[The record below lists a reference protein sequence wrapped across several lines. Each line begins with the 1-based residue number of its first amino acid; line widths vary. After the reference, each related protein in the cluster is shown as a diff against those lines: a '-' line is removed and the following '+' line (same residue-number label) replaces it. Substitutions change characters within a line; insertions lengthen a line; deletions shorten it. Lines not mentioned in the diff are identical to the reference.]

1 MDEFIKNSLNAG
13 NNLSVKYPRI
23 ETSIWECRGSSLKL
37 HYCAEYGYRFKNF
50 NKTGKKQLSKNQI
63 KNSNNKKQK
72 QKQKQK
78 NEKDK
83 EKEKKQTK
91 QQQQQQKK

>member
-1 MDEFIKNSLNAG
+1 MGTDSKIL
-13 NNLSVKYPRI
+13 
-23 ETSIWECRGSSLKL
+23 
-37 HYCAEYGYRFKNF
+37 

-72 QKQKQK
+72 QKQK

-83 EKEKKQTK
+83 EKEKKTNKTTTTTTK
-91 QQQQQQKK
+91 KITTKYIYFFWL

>member
-1 MDEFIKNSLNAG
+1 MGTDSKIL
-13 NNLSVKYPRI
+13 
-23 ETSIWECRGSSLKL
+23 
-37 HYCAEYGYRFKNF
+37 

-83 EKEKKQTK
+83 EKEKKTNKTTTTTTK
-91 QQQQQQKK
+91 KITTKYIYFFWL

>member
-1 MDEFIKNSLNAG
+1 MGTDSKIL
-13 NNLSVKYPRI
+13 
-23 ETSIWECRGSSLKL
+23 
-37 HYCAEYGYRFKNF
+37 

-63 KNSNNKKQK
+63 KSSNNKK

-83 EKEKKQTK
+83 EKEKKTNKTTTTTTK
-91 QQQQQQKK
+91 KIATKYIYFFWL